1 MAGQCEITVEGVFN
15 LLDCWRHLPAY
26 QLERCA
32 DIIFAL
38 FLPEVLQERF
48 DLASAPAR
56 SPRPNRFHLRLLA
69 LLPTRHLGNVGT
81 PQGIG
86 GIGLARASAALQE
99 AVMRRSIRPSAG

>member
-26 QLERCA
+26 QLERRA

-38 FLPEVLQERF
+38 FLLEVLQERF

-69 LLPTRHLGNVGT
+69 LLPTRHLAT
-81 PQGIG
+81 LELRKA
-86 GIGLARASAALQE
+86 LAEL
-99 AVMRRSIRPSAG
+99 V